1 MKNAY
6 EMFVSDIVDAVRKLS
21 MNFVVLTNSPV
32 VTAIEREKLTSDFV
46 ELTVEIFR
54 ANSIEL
60 KAGLDDDDLYNQ
72 ITDIINELHADFQMI
87 HATARNIG

>member
-1 MKNAY
+1 MKNVY
-6 EMFVSDIVDAVRKLS
+6 EMLVSEIVDAVRKLS

-32 VTAIEREKLTSDFV
+32 VSAADRERLTSDFV

-60 KAGLDDDDLYNQ
+60 KAELDDDLYNQ
-72 ITDIINELHADFQMI
+72 ITDIVNDLHADFQMI

>member
-6 EMFVSDIVDAVRKLS
+6 EMFISEIVDAVRKLS

-32 VTAIEREKLTSDFV
+32 VSAADRERLTSDFV

-54 ANSIEL
+54 ANSIGL
-60 KAGLDDDDLYNQ
+60 KAGLDDDDLYGQ
-72 ITDIINELHADFQMI
+72 ITDTVDELHADFQMI

>member
-6 EMFVSDIVDAVRKLS
+6 EMLVSDIVDAVRKLS

-60 KAGLDDDDLYNQ
+60 KDESDVDLYSQ
-72 ITDIINELHADFQMI
+72 ITDIVNDLHADFQMI

>member
-1 MKNAY
+1 MKNVY
-6 EMFVSDIVDAVRKLS
+6 EMLVSEIVDAVRKLS

-32 VTAIEREKLTSDFV
+32 VSAADRERLTSDFV

-54 ANSIEL
+54 ANSIEM
-60 KAGLDDDDLYNQ
+60 KDESDVDLYNQ

>member
-60 KAGLDDDDLYNQ
+60 KDESNVDLYSQ

>member
-54 ANSIEL
+54 ANSIEPIGEL
-60 KAGLDDDDLYNQ
+60 GDDLDSR
-72 ITDIINELHADFQMI
+72 ITDLVNGLHADFQM
-87 HATARNIG
+87 ARTTARNIG

>member
-60 KAGLDDDDLYNQ
+60 KAGLDDDLYNQ
-72 ITDIINELHADFQMI
+72 ITDIVNELHADFQMI
-87 HATARNIG
+87 HATVRNIG

>member
-6 EMFVSDIVDAVRKLS
+6 EMLVSDIVDAVRKLS

-32 VTAIEREKLTSDFV
+32 VSAADRERLTSDFV

-60 KAGLDDDDLYNQ
+60 KAELDDDLDSR
-72 ITDIINELHADFQMI
+72 ITDIVNGLHVDFQMFNT
-87 HATARNIG
+87 TARNIG

>member
-1 MKNAY
+1 MKNVY
-6 EMFVSDIVDAVRKLS
+6 EMLVSEIVDAVRKLS

-32 VTAIEREKLTSDFV
+32 VSAADRERLTSDFV

-60 KAGLDDDDLYNQ
+60 KDESDVDLYSQ

>member
-6 EMFVSDIVDAVRKLS
+6 EMFVSEIVDTIRKLS

-32 VTAIEREKLTSDFV
+32 VSAADRERLTSDFV

-60 KAGLDDDDLYNQ
+60 KDESDDDLYSQ
-72 ITDIINELHADFQMI
+72 ITDIVNDLHADFQMASI
-87 HATARNIG
+87 FIESIG